1 MKILV
6 FLIFIFLQVN
16 SFFLSRFKPKKQ
28 IQIGFL
34 KGSFIKEDFYQPFF
48 DNLQEYSEEKL
59 NITFLSYQP
68 FQKLENNTILIGHSF
83 GGFFSLLYTIN
94 EQIKNRNNI
103 EKLILINSH
112 FNARYKMPYFKILPE
127 SINVPTLVLLN
138 RKDEKLPL
146 KKALDDYN
154 YVHEKKDDSKQFF
167 INNGNHTSS
176 FTETNEMDIVCNQI
190 MEFIK
195 K

>member
-1 MKILV
+1 MKIYIYLCM
-6 FLIFIFLQVN
+6 FLHVQ
-16 SFFLSRFKPKKQ
+16 SFFISWFRQKNV
-28 IQIGFL
+28 IQIGFI
-34 KGSFIKEDFYQPFF
+34 KGSFIDEEFYQPFF
-48 DNLQEYSEEKL
+48 DNLQEYSQEKL
-59 NITFLSYQP
+59 NITFLPYQP
-68 FQKLENNTILIGHSF
+68 FQKVENNTILIGHSF

-103 EKLILINSH
+103 QKLVLINSH
-112 FNARYKMPYFKILPE
+112 FNARYKMPYFKILPD
-127 SINVPTLVLLN
+127 SIHVPTLILLN

-146 KKALDDYN
+146 NRALDDYN
-154 YVHEKKDDSKQFF
+154 YVYEKKDFSKQFF

-176 FTETNEMDIVCNQI
+176 FTEPKEMDIVCIQI